1 MLRITK
7 SFASWAIVTAAVS
20 ASFTAHQ
27 PAQAQSCR
35 HAGASQERSGTK
47 LTLGSQV
54 DGDLVTICL
63 NKKLLKSLTQTTA
76 PKPVPRPTPRATV
89 KSTPKPAPKPLS
101 KTTSKKPVPSAP
113 TPRASKPAVRT
124 KTRVQASSST
134 AVFKAMKPNSWVS
147 PTGALKPGQSATF
160 QVEFRQRFGT
170 ATLFGNSVVVRFKP
184 ESVSWLFGDGAA
196 AETITASHFYLQS
209 GNFLALAHVKYRVD
223 YRLAS
228 GAWLKDPDP
237 IVLASVPLNISVAAN
252 LERQPSGTTVL
263 TTPP

>member
-1 MLRITK
+1 MRQITK
-7 SFASWAIVTAAVS
+7 SFASWAIATAVVS
-20 ASFTAHQ
+20 ASFSAHP

-35 HAGASQERSGTK
+35 HAGASQERSGSK

-63 NKKLLKSLTQTTA
+63 NKKLIKSLTQTTA
-76 PKPVPRPTPRATV
+76 PKP
-89 KSTPKPAPKPLS
+89 APKPTPKVLS
-101 KTTSKKPVPSAP
+101 KITTKKAVRSAP
-113 TPRASKPAVRT
+113 TPRTSKPAVRT
-124 KTRVQASSST
+124 KTRAQASSST

-160 QVEFRQRFGT
+160 QVEFRQRFGK

-184 ESVSWLFGDGAA
+184 ESVSWVFGDGAA
-196 AETITASHFYLQS
+196 AETITASHDYLQS

-252 LERQPSGTTVL
+252 LEQQPSGNTVL
-263 TTPP
+263 ITPP